1 MSDNE
6 NSNPATPVNPLD
18 GAGTQGADSAP
29 AKPAAPVTPVASAE
43 SVEPIS
49 GTNDACDCACSG
61 GECSGCGNDA
71 DGSSCGGCDGECG
84 HDAGGDDEVAQTADP
99 EAGITDQETATH
111 LVTVRYGMMA
121 VQGDFLTDVPDL
133 RTGDMVIMKTDRGI
147 DHGIVAKKP
156 LPVPPGCRG
165 FERIIRRATESDHN
179 ILNHIKASKEPEEL
193 KHCHERI
200 AERGLPMKLAGIEHL
215 FGGDKVIFYFL
226 ADGRVDFRE
235 LVKDLARRYR
245 TRIEMRQIGVRDE
258 AKMLSDYEHCGREL
272 CCRTFMRE
280 LEPVTMR
287 MAKIQKST
295 LDPSKISGHCGRLM
309 CCLRFEDDVYKEHKK
324 TLPHRNDTVR
334 TANLSGRVVNA
345 EILSQLVE
353 IEQYDGTRLKIHV
366 DEIVERTQGGG
377 GDDDDGQERRSRD
390 NGPRGGDNRQGG
402 DRGNRGGRDGGGR
415 DNRDRGARGSRE
427 GGNRENRDGNR
438 GGKENREGRGN
449 REGRENRDNRGGAS
463 GASGAGG
470 ASGEAGGSGS
480 GGNTGGSASTDGAS
494 GGQGEQA

>member
-6 NSNPATPVNPLD
+6 NQIPAQPENPSGEAEPQVS
-18 GAGTQGADSAP
+18 GAP
-29 AKPAAPVTPVASAE
+29 ASSAVPALPA
-43 SVEPIS
+43 EPIS

-61 GECSGCGNDA
+61 GECSGCGGEEG
-71 DGSSCGGCDGECG
+71 GSSCGGCDGECR
-84 HDAGGDDEVAQTADP
+84 HDHEGQPEPSEQTANP

-121 VQGDFLTDVPDL
+121 MQGDFLTDIPDL

-156 LPVPPGCRG
+156 MPVPPACKG

-179 ILNHIKASKEPEEL
+179 ILNHIKISKEPEEL

-200 AERGLPMKLAGIEHL
+200 AERSLPMKLAGIEHL

-324 TLPHRNDTVR
+324 TLPHRNDMVR
-334 TANLSGRVVNA
+334 TQNVCGRVVNA

-353 IEQYDGTRLKIHV
+353 IEQNDGTRLKIHAE
-366 DEIVERTQGGG
+366 EITERTQGGG
-377 GDDDDGQERRSRD
+377 GEDDEERSRGREGGSQ
-390 NGPRGGDNRQGG
+390 GPRFNNQ
-402 DRGNRGGRDGGGR
+402 RGREGQGRDGREGREGR
-415 DNRDRGARGSRE
+415 DTREGRGGSRGSRE
-427 GGNRENRDGNR
+427 GRD
-438 GGKENREGRGN
+438 GRGN
-449 REGRENRDNRGGAS
+449 REGRDNRSGGAQ
-463 GASGAGG
+463 GAGG
-470 ASGEAGGSGS
+470 GSGGSAGGGNNGGSGS
-480 GGNTGGSASTDGAS
+480 AGGSAGETGKG
-494 GGQGEQA
+494 GGQNA